1 MEIYF
6 NIYYKQLNL
15 LFKQVLVVK
24 GNIKKFKIY
33 LSKKLQ

>member
-1 MEIYF
+1 MI
-6 NIYYKQLNL
+6 
-15 LFKQVLVVK
+15 VK